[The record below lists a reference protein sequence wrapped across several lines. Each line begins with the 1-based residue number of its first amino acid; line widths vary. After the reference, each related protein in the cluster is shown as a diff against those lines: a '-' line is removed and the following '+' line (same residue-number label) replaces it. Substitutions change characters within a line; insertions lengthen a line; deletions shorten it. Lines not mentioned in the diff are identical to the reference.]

1 MRSIFSLLV
10 VALLTVAVR
19 AEDLSDEEKQA
30 GFKPMFNGRDFD
42 GWMFTGVKDPTTVTN
57 WKVQDGVIHLTGG
70 GRPHLATKK
79 EYADFE
85 MRFEW
90 RTLREKYNSGFFI
103 RSNEKLGPNQ
113 INLAKG
119 SEGNFIRGSLKGS
132 KGVPELQ
139 KKPGEWNEWRLLAE
153 GDKATFW
160 CNGKLA
166 WEGTG
171 LKPAKGNIGLQ
182 AEGAPLEFRNL
193 RIREI
198 KPQSP

>member
-1 MRSIFSLLV
+1 MRSFSALLIVSLL
-10 VALLTVAVR
+10 AVTAG
-19 AEDLSDEEKQA
+19 AEDLSDEEKKA
-30 GFKPMFNGRDFD
+30 GFKPLFNGRDFD
-42 GWMFTGVKDPTTVTN
+42 GWMFTGKKDPKTVTN

-70 GRPHLATKK
+70 GNPHLATAK

-90 RTLREKYNSGFFI
+90 RALREKYNSGYFI

-113 INLAKG
+113 INLASG
-119 SEGNFIRGSLKGS
+119 SEGHFIRGTMAGS
-132 KGVPELQ
+132 KGVPDLQ
-139 KKPGEWNEWRLLAE
+139 KKSGEWNEWRLLAT

-171 LKPAKGNIGLQ
+171 LKPAKGHIGLQ

-198 KPQSP
+198 EAK